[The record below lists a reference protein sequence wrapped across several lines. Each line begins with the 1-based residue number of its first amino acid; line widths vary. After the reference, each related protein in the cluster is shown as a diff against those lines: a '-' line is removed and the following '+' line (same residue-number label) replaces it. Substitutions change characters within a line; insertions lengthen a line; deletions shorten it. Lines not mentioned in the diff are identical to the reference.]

1 MSPATP
7 NERPRRGSRVQP
19 PERLGQL
26 GGHAADRV
34 TTHPLTQ
41 MGDPSDAG
49 PGAGRRLRLL
59 SAVAGLCAIVGAA
72 AVTWTSVGRPAP
84 DGAAPQSVTA
94 DRDHD
99 RVLEVRPGDS
109 VPVVEER
116 LAALGVVDAAQS
128 FASAAR
134 SHTPPMDTVEP
145 GFYVVSPGRQPAAV
159 VEQLMDPASRVGV
172 VTVQAGRQLDDVTDP
187 ATGSV
192 TPGLLSEIAQA
203 TCVPTGGGRR
213 CVSAEDL
220 RQSAAQSD
228 TAALGIPDWAR
239 DPVAA
244 MAGDHHRLE
253 GLIGVG
259 RWNVDPTATPA
270 QILSTL
276 ISGSAARY
284 DQNSLLRFAAREHGL
299 SEYQVL
305 IVASLLER
313 DGRPGQYRQTAVE
326 IYERVRNGGDEG
338 QLPPVPVTVPGSEA
352 LYAAE
357 HPNG

>member
-109 VPVVEER
+109 VYAEVKVT
-116 LAALGVVDAAQS
+116 AIDH
-128 FASAAR
+128 AR
-134 SHTPPMDTVEP
+134 RRVTLETHCAVGDTV
-145 GFYVVSPGRQPAAV
+145 
-159 VEQLMDPASRVGV
+159 
-172 VTVQAGRQLDDVTDP
+172 
-187 ATGSV
+187 
-192 TPGLLSEIAQA
+192 
-203 TCVPTGGGRR
+203 
-213 CVSAEDL
+213 
-220 RQSAAQSD
+220 
-228 TAALGIPDWAR
+228 
-239 DPVAA
+239 
-244 MAGDHHRLE
+244 
-253 GLIGVG
+253 
-259 RWNVDPTATPA
+259 
-270 QILSTL
+270 
-276 ISGSAARY
+276 
-284 DQNSLLRFAAREHGL
+284 
-299 SEYQVL
+299 VL
-305 IVASLLER
+305 K
-313 DGRPGQYRQTAVE
+313 G
-326 IYERVRNGGDEG
+326 
-338 QLPPVPVTVPGSEA
+338 EA
-352 LYAAE
+352 LVLA
-357 HPNG
+357 PSRKFD